1 MNADLSSLPVPATD
15 GVAADAPAMRL
26 ARLLAL
32 AERCSDV
39 NARLALDQATEAG
52 ELARELGDDRRRAEA
67 LYWEGCARDHL
78 LEHDRALA
86 AFQEALA
93 IAGARADGDAQARL
107 LRSIG
112 FTYDELGD
120 FPQALD
126 HHLRAL
132 EIEEAAG
139 NVAGRA
145 ATLRTIG
152 VVYSRSGDPETGLDY
167 FGQSLALCAQTHDEI
182 GRAKTLNNIGVNL
195 NDLGRHE
202 ESLGVL
208 QNSLAV
214 YQAEGLTLQQ
224 SGTLV
229 NLGLTLE
236 KLGRPADAEVSFHEA
251 LRLAEATGHMFG
263 VVDAQLSLGRLA
275 AAQGQTAKA
284 RERLESALAGA
295 ERHRLK
301 QPACECHDALATLHE
316 QCGRYREALAH
327 HRRFHALE
335 REAMVQSSQRQ
346 LKAVQTR
353 YQLAAAQRE
362 AEIHRLRHVELAE
375 ANAELEQLNNSLR
388 ASDAQKSMLLGELER
403 QTYEDSLTGLGNR
416 RLLDKRLGDEF
427 DRAVRH
433 GRPLTVALIDIDHF
447 KRVNDRYSHAIGDV
461 VLKELARLFASTIRH
476 TDLVVRLG
484 GEEFV
489 MVLVETDAE
498 AARHACEKLRI
509 AVATHDW
516 KRVHSGLALTVSI
529 GYCAD
534 TTVASSERMLAVA
547 DRNLYVAKAK
557 GRNCVIGDGRD
568 APPPAPSNIP
578 PSQPS

>member
-1 MNADLSSLPVPATD
+1 MPETHAT
-15 GVAADAPAMRL
+15 AADERVARL
-26 ARLLAL
+26 CRLLAL
-32 AERCSDV
+32 AERSSDV
-39 NARLALDQATEAG
+39 DARQALDQAIEAR
-52 ELARELGDDRRRAEA
+52 ELARELGDERRRAEA
-67 LYWEGCARDHL
+67 LYWEGCALGHL
-78 LEHDRALA
+78 LLHDRALA
-86 AFQEALA
+86 AFGEALE
-93 IAGARADGDAQARL
+93 IARGRADGDAQARL

-112 FTYDELGD
+112 FAYDELGD

-132 EIEEAAG
+132 ELEEAAG
-139 NVAGRA
+139 NLAGRA

-152 VVYSRSGDPETGLDY
+152 VVYSRSGDPGTGLDY
-167 FGQSLALCAQTHDEI
+167 FGQSLALCVQANDDV

-208 QNSLAV
+208 QKALTI
-214 YQAEGLTLQQ
+214 YRAEGLALQQ

-236 KLGRPADAEVSFHEA
+236 KLERTAEAEASFLQA
-251 LRLAEATGHMFG
+251 LALAEATGRMFG
-263 VVDAQLSLGRLA
+263 VVDAKLSLGRLA
-275 AAQGQTAKA
+275 AAQGRTAQA
-284 RERLESALAGA
+284 REWLESALAGA
-295 ERHRLK
+295 EIHRLK
-301 QPACECHDALATLHE
+301 QAACECHDALALLHE
-316 QCGRYREALAH
+316 RCGDPGQALAH

-335 REAMVQSSQRQ
+335 RETMMQSSERQ

-375 ANAELEQLNNSLR
+375 ANAELEQLNTTLR
-388 ASDAQKSMLLGELER
+388 ASDVQKSMLLEQLER

-433 GRPLTVALIDIDHF
+433 RRPLTLALIDIDHF
-447 KRVNDRYSHAIGDV
+447 KRVNDRYSHAVGDAA
-461 VLKELARLFASTIRH
+461 LKELARLLAATVRH
-476 TDLVVRLG
+476 TDVVVRLG

-498 AARHACEKLRI
+498 AAQLACEKLRLAI
-509 AVATHDW
+509 ATHDW
-516 KRVHSGLALTVSI
+516 KRVHAGLSLTVSV

-534 TTVASSERMLAVA
+534 TTVPTAERMLAIA
-547 DRNLYVAKAK
+547 DRNLYRAKAK
-557 GRNCVIGDGRD
+557 GRNCVVGDGGETRV
-568 APPPAPSNIP
+568 PG
-578 PSQPS
+578 

>member
-1 MNADLSSLPVPATD
+1 MSGRLLPGPAPVAEV
-15 GVAADAPAMRL
+15 VAADAGATRL
-26 ARLLAL
+26 SRLLAL
-32 AERCSDV
+32 AERSTDV
-39 NARLALDQATEAG
+39 DARLALDQAIEAG
-52 ELARELGDDRRRAEA
+52 AIARALGDERQRAEA
-67 LYWEGCARDHL
+67 LYWEGCALEHL

-86 AFQEALA
+86 AFQEALG
-93 IAGARADGDAQARL
+93 IARTRADGDSQARL
-107 LRSIG
+107 LRAIG
-112 FTYDELGD
+112 STYDEVGD
-120 FPQALD
+120 FPRALD

-139 NVAGRA
+139 NAAGRA

-167 FGQSLALCAQTHDEI
+167 FGRSLALCGVNNDDV
-182 GRAKTLNNIGVNL
+182 GRAKALNNIGVNL

-202 ESLGVL
+202 ESLAVL
-208 QNSLAV
+208 QRSLAV

-236 KLGRPADAEVSFHEA
+236 KLRRAADAEASFQEA
-251 LRLAEATGHMFG
+251 LRLAESTGHMFG
-263 VVDAQLSLGRLA
+263 AVDAQLSLGRLA
-275 AAQGQTAKA
+275 AAQGHTEVA

-295 ERHRLK
+295 ERHRLR

-316 QCGRYREALAH
+316 QCGRHREALAH

-335 REAMVQSSQRQ
+335 REVLMQSSQRQ

-375 ANAELEQLNNSLR
+375 VNAALKQLNNSLR
-388 ASDAQKSMLLGELER
+388 ASDEQKSMLLRELER

-416 RLLDKRLGDEF
+416 RMLDKRLNDEF

-447 KRVNDRYSHAIGDV
+447 KRINDRYSHAIGDV
-461 VLKELARLFASTIRH
+461 TLKELARLFAAAVRH
-476 TDLVVRLG
+476 TDLVVRMG

-489 MVLVETDAE
+489 LVLVETDAD
-498 AARHACEKLRI
+498 AARQACEKLRI
-509 AVATHDW
+509 AVATYDW

-529 GYCAD
+529 GYCVD
-534 TTVASSERMLAVA
+534 TTVASAERMLAVA
-547 DRNLYVAKAK
+547 DRNLYIAKAK
-557 GRNCVIGDGRD
+557 GRNCVVGGGG
-568 APPPAPSNIP
+568 AALP
-578 PSQPS
+578 

>member
-1 MNADLSSLPVPATD
+1 MNATFPPRDVPESEGSASD
-15 GVAADAPAMRL
+15 AAAAQL
-26 ARLLAL
+26 ERLLAQ
-32 AERCSDV
+32 AQRSADV
-39 NARLALDQATEAG
+39 NARLALEQAIEAG
-52 ELARELGDDRRRAEA
+52 GIACALGDERRRAEA
-67 LYWEGCARDHL
+67 LYWEGTALDHL

-86 AFQEALA
+86 AFREALA
-93 IAGARADGDAQARL
+93 IARTRADGAAQARL
-107 LRSIG
+107 LRAIG

-132 EIEEAAG
+132 EIEEDAG

-167 FGQSLALCAQTHDEI
+167 FGQSLALCVQTDDDVC
-182 GRAKTLNNIGVNL
+182 RAKTLNNIGVNL

-208 QNSLAV
+208 QKSLAV
-214 YQAEGLTLQQ
+214 YQAEGLALQQ

-229 NLGLTLE
+229 NVGLTLE
-236 KLGRPADAEVSFHEA
+236 KLGRLAEAEASFHEA

-263 VVDAQLSLGRLA
+263 VVDARLSLGRLA
-275 AAQGQTAKA
+275 AAQGDADTA
-284 RERLESALAGA
+284 RELLESALAGA
-295 ERHRLK
+295 LLHRLK
-301 QPACECHDALATLHE
+301 QSACECHDALATLHE
-316 QCGRYREALAH
+316 QAGRYQEALAH

-335 REAMVQSSQRQ
+335 REALTQSSQRQ

-388 ASDAQKSMLLGELER
+388 ASDEQKSMLLAQLER
-403 QTYEDSLTGLGNR
+403 QTYEDSLTGLANR
-416 RLLDKRLGDEF
+416 RLLDRRLGDEF

-433 GRPLTVALIDIDHF
+433 GRPLAVALIDIDHF
-447 KRVNDRYSHAIGDV
+447 KRVNDRYSHAVGDV
-461 VLKELARLFASTIRH
+461 ALKELARLFASAIRH
-476 TDLVVRLG
+476 TDLAARLG

-489 MVLVETDAE
+489 LVLVETDAA
-498 AARHACEKLRI
+498 AARLACEKLRL

-534 TTVASSERMLAVA
+534 TTVDGAARMLAVA

-557 GRNCVIGDGRD
+557 GRNCVVGDRSPG
-568 APPPAPSNIP
+568 
-578 PSQPS
+578 

>member
-1 MNADLSSLPVPATD
+1 MNAPLSRGEVPESE
-15 GVAADAPAMRL
+15 GGESDAPAARL
-26 ARLLAL
+26 ARLLAR
-32 AERCSDV
+32 AQRSADV
-39 NARLALDQATEAG
+39 DARLALQQAVEAG
-52 ELARELGDDRRRAEA
+52 AIALALGDERQRAEA
-67 LYWEGCARDHL
+67 LYWEGTALDHL

-93 IAGARADGDAQARL
+93 LARAHADGDAQGRL
-107 LRSIG
+107 LRAIG
-112 FTYDELGD
+112 FAFDELGD

-132 EIEEAAG
+132 EIEERAG
-139 NVAGRA
+139 NLAGRA

-167 FGQSLALCAQTHDEI
+167 FGQSLALCVQTGDDVC
-182 GRAKTLNNIGVNL
+182 RAKTLNNIGVNL
-195 NDLGRHE
+195 NDLGRHQ

-208 QNSLAV
+208 QKALAV

-229 NLGLTLE
+229 NVGLTLE
-236 KLGRPADAEVSFHEA
+236 KLDRLAEAEASFHEA

-263 VVDAQLSLGRLA
+263 VVDARLSLGRLA
-275 AAQGQTAKA
+275 AAQGDAATARA
-284 RERLESALAGA
+284 LLESALAGA
-295 ERHRLK
+295 LLHRLK
-301 QPACECHDALATLHE
+301 QSACECHDALAQLHE
-316 QCGRYREALAH
+316 RAGRYDEALAH

-335 REAMVQSSQRQ
+335 RETMTQSSQRQ

-388 ASDAQKSMLLGELER
+388 ASDEQKSMLLAQLER
-403 QTYEDSLTGLGNR
+403 QTYEDSLTGLANR
-416 RLLDKRLGDEF
+416 RLLDKRLADEF

-447 KRVNDRYSHAIGDV
+447 KRVNDRYSHAVGDV
-461 VLKELARLFASTIRH
+461 ALKELARLFASAIRH
-476 TDLVVRLG
+476 TDLVARLG

-489 MVLVETDAE
+489 MVLVETDAA
-498 AARHACEKLRI
+498 AARQACEKLRL

-516 KRVHSGLALTVSI
+516 KRVHSGLVLTVSI

-534 TTVASSERMLAVA
+534 TTVAGAARMLAVA

-557 GRNCVIGDGRD
+557 GRNCVVGD
-568 APPPAPSNIP
+568 ANP
-578 PSQPS
+578 